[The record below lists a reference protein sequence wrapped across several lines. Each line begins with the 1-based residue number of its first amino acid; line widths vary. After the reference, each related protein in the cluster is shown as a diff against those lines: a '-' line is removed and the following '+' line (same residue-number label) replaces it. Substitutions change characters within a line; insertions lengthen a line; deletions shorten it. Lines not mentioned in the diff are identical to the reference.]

1 VFEITVDTSGPLATV
16 NGILRK
22 VDHFKRVDIGAELS
36 AWQTEDMH
44 RKRPFTMG
52 NRSKGTAA
60 TKIRPHSRYEVQR
73 SRMAQRR
80 IARRS
85 KRANYIPSTEQR
97 RWSTRA
103 ILRADLYARLI
114 ARMDRALND
123 KLKCK

>member
-1 VFEITVDTSGPLATV
+1 VFEISIDTTGPLATI
-16 NGILRK
+16 GGMLRK
-22 VDHFKRVDIGAELS
+22 LDHFKRVDIGAELS

-44 RKRPFTMG
+44 RNRPFTIR

-85 KRANYIPSTEQR
+85 KRAGYVPEQR
-97 RWSTRA
+97 RWSTRP
-103 ILRADLYARLI
+103 ILREELYNRLI
-114 ARMDRALND
+114 ERMSRVFSD
-123 KLKCK
+123 KLKWK